1 VLELAARPRPC
12 YVRLPKGPVASG
24 LDGFDPAP
32 VVGAARA
39 LRRGTDLTLM
49 STGDMWPCALEVADQ
64 LALEGT
70 EAAVLHL
77 PTLKPIDV
85 AAIVSAPQPIVTLE
99 NHSVIGGLGS
109 AVAEVLSRARPGLVE
124 PVGIDDRFGE
134 SGSGDDLRAAL
145 GLDVRS
151 AVRAAHRVLH
161 RSAHQDYSLP
171 VGSAR
176 EARNDT

>member
-1 VLELAARPRPC
+1 
-12 YVRLPKGPVASG
+12 
-24 LDGFDPAP
+24 
-32 VVGAARA
+32 
-39 LRRGTDLTLM
+39 
-49 STGDMWPCALEVADQ
+49 MWPCALEVADQ